1 MAMENTAT
9 PTALVLSRQNVNDLP
24 AEGSRYNAA
33 LQAEQGA
40 YIVARNSATP
50 DVVLIASG
58 SEVSTLID
66 ASILLKE
73 RKGMSEIMSILIL
86 VLIAIVIGGIM
97 LGLFG
102 DTIKEVWETVKTRI
116 MDLFNYT

>member
-1 MAMENTAT
+1 MSLRKMTVKADI
-9 PTALVLSRQNVNDLP
+9 LVH
-24 AEGSRYNAA
+24 
-33 LQAEQGA
+33 
-40 YIVARNSATP
+40 
-50 DVVLIASG
+50 LIKKK
-58 SEVSTLID
+58 
-66 ASILLKE
+66 LKE

-102 DTIKEVWETVKTRI
+102 DTIKEVWDTVKARI